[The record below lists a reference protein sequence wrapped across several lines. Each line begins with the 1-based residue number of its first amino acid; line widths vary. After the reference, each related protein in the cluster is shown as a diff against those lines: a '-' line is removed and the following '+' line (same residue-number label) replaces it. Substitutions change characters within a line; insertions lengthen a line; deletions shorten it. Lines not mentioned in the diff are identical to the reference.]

1 MRFDLIF
8 VYFRGRQVHVAT
20 VQKLLCLNYP
30 HLIMRY
36 VVKTEVK
43 KGMVICHVDWQ
54 GVFQQKFF
62 QIIIHNLTADDKE
75 KNIEGQD

>member
-1 MRFDLIF
+1 
-8 VYFRGRQVHVAT
+8 
-20 VQKLLCLNYP
+20 
-30 HLIMRY
+30 MRY

>member
-8 VYFRGRQVHVAT
+8 LYFRGRQVHVAT
-20 VQKLLCLNYP
+20 VQKLLCLHYP
-30 HLIMRY
+30 HLIMGY

-43 KGMVICHVDWQ
+43 KGRVVCHVDWQ
-54 GVFQQKFF
+54 GVFQSKFF
-62 QIIIHNLTADDKE
+62 QIIIHNLTDDKE

>member
-20 VQKLLCLNYP
+20 VQKLLCLHYP
-30 HLIMRY
+30 HLIMGY

-43 KGMVICHVDWQ
+43 NGNIICHIDWQ
-54 GVFQQKFF
+54 GVFQSKFF
-62 QIIIHNLTADDKE
+62 QILIHNLTDDKE
-75 KNIEGQD
+75 KNSAGQD